1 MATAT
6 RVRVPPAADAGGVRG
21 VVAAGHRASA
31 QAGARILAEGG
42 NAVDAAIA
50 ASFAAAVCEGPLTG
64 PGAGGFLLVAGPRTA
79 PTFLDFFVAVP
90 GLGPEGR
97 RLDPADLDA
106 FTVPFGGAEQVFHI
120 GPASVAVPGMLQG
133 LLTAWERFGRLPLV
147 ELTAPAIELARGGV
161 PVGPQAAYLWRILA
175 EMLVF
180 TPESAAIYAPGG
192 TVLGEGE
199 IFRNPA
205 LAETLEELAR
215 SGADAIGPAG
225 WLSRRIVEGLAAQGG
240 LITSTD
246 IAEYR
251 VVERP
256 ALRVRFR
263 DRVILTN
270 PPPSSGGVLIAA
282 ALTHLDGHPAA
293 TDAVARY
300 RNLIAA
306 GEFANALRTEA
317 FASRL
322 HALDGAD
329 VTDWTDVADGA
340 PAPELARG
348 PNGTTHVSV
357 VDHDGMIVSL
367 SSSNGT
373 GAGVMAPGMGFLL
386 NNMMGEADLNP
397 GGFGTM
403 DPGMRMTSMMAP
415 TIVVDHDAP
424 TVGLGSA
431 GSNRLRSAILQ
442 TLAGIIDDDLPVA
455 TAVARP
461 RVHPEAGGLDVEGG
475 VPDVVAAALEAD
487 GRPVRRWDDLNL
499 FFGGVS
505 AVRRAG
511 DRLEGAGDPRRGGA
525 AFGVTATREVVEL
538 STP

>member
-1 MATAT
+1 M
-6 RVRVPPAADAGGVRG
+6 
-21 VVAAGHRASA
+21 
-31 QAGARILAEGG
+31 
-42 NAVDAAIA
+42 DAAIA

-64 PGAGGFLLVAGPRTA
+64 PGAGGFLMVAGPQTA
-79 PTFLDFFVAVP
+79 PTCLDFFVAVP

-97 RLDPADLDA
+97 RLDPGDLDA

-120 GPASVAVPGMLQG
+120 GPASVAVPGMLHG
-133 LLTAWERFGRLPLV
+133 LLGAWERFGGLPLAV
-147 ELTAPAIELARGGV
+147 LAAPAIELARGGV
-161 PVGPQAAYLWRILA
+161 EVGPQAAYLWRILG
-175 EMLVF
+175 EMLMF
-180 TPESAAIYAPGG
+180 TPESAAIYAPAGR
-192 TVLGEGE
+192 VLGDGE

-215 SGADAIGPAG
+215 SGPDAIGPGG

-240 LITSTD
+240 LVTATD
-246 IAEYR
+246 MAEYR
-251 VVERP
+251 VIDRP

-263 DRVILTN
+263 DRVIVTN

-282 ALTHLDGHPAA
+282 ALTRLDGRPVAA
-293 TDAVARY
+293 DDVTRY

-306 GEFANALRTEA
+306 GEFANALRTTT
-317 FASRL
+317 FAARL
-322 HALDGAD
+322 HALDGSDA
-329 VTDWTDVADGA
+329 TDWSVMADGEA
-340 PAPELARG
+340 APELARG

-367 SSSNGT
+367 SSSNGS
-373 GAGVMAPGMGFLL
+373 GAGVMVPGMGFLL

-415 TIVVDHDAP
+415 TIVMDGSVP

-442 TLAGIIDDDLPVA
+442 TLAGIIDDDLPVVD
-455 TAVARP
+455 AVARS
-461 RVHPEAGGLDVEGG
+461 RVHPEAGGLDIEGG
-475 VPDVVAAALEAD
+475 VPDAVAAALEAD

-525 AFGVTATREVVEL
+525 AFGVTDTREVVEL
-538 STP
+538 STR